1 MSATPSKG
9 LLTILLISCAL
20 AVSPLGHAQ
29 DAPPPP
35 SVSKEINDG
44 ASAPDAA
51 KTKKPKSKSK
61 RGKLKAKGSIQTDNN
76 AAENMSTTPETGNM
90 SPALT
95 PGGGAGFNFKF

>member
-9 LLTILLISCAL
+9 LLTILLISSSL
-20 AVSPLGHAQ
+20 ARAQ

-51 KTKKPKSKSK
+51 KTKKTKSKSK

-76 AAENMSTTPETGNM
+76 AAENMSTTPDTGNM